1 MIIDNDS
8 TRENCQLTAGL
19 VSSRGACQLLASD
32 GKARE
37 GGAPPPNHIAEWV
50 HDSFHRSFLVLE
62 KSTGN
67 GF

>member
-37 GGAPPPNHIAEWV
+37 GGGSTAQ
-50 HDSFHRSFLVLE
+50 SHRGVG
-62 KSTGN
+62 T
-67 GF
+67 